1 MREFSPSFRIWHWLQ
16 ALVVVGLFV
25 TVLLRESVMDK
36 HHIGKIVQEQLST
49 IGTIITNEQ
58 AVVIGK
64 SVRSPMWDWHIYFG
78 FAITALLIFR
88 LLMIVKNGFGLD
100 DNPKMQIV
108 YKLYKVIYVMLLLMS
123 ISGLSLYFKLAGD
136 MKETVEGVH
145 FYVGWAIFAFVVVHV
160 IGVIHAERTD
170 QKGIISRM
178 ISGK

>member
-16 ALVVVGLFV
+16 ALVVIGLFI
-25 TVLLRESVMDK
+25 TVVLRESVMDK
-36 HHIGKIVQEQLST
+36 QHVGKIVQEQLVT
-49 IGTIITNEQ
+49 IGTIISDEQ

-64 SVRSPMWDWHIYFG
+64 AVRSPMWDWHNYFG
-78 FAITALLIFR
+78 FAITALLLFR
-88 LLMIVKNGFGLD
+88 LIMIAKNGFGLD

-108 YKLYKVIYVMLLLMS
+108 YKLYKTVYVMLLVMS
-123 ISGLSLYFKLAGD
+123 ISGLSLYFKLAGE

-170 QKGIISRM
+170 QRGIISRM
-178 ISGK
+178 INGK

>member
-16 ALVVVGLFV
+16 ALVIIGLFI

-36 HHIGKIVQEQLST
+36 QHVGKIVQEQLVT
-49 IGTIITNEQ
+49 IGTIISDEQ

-64 SVRSPMWDWHIYFG
+64 AVRSPMWDWHNYFG
-78 FAITALLIFR
+78 FAITALLVFR
-88 LLMIVKNGFGLD
+88 FIMIAKNGFGLD
-100 DNPKMQIV
+100 NNPKMQIV
-108 YKLYKVIYVMLLLMS
+108 YKLYKAVYVMLLVMS
-123 ISGLSLYFKLAGD
+123 ISGLSLYFKLAGE

-178 ISGK
+178 IGGK

>member
-16 ALVVVGLFV
+16 ALVVIGLFI
-25 TVLLRESVMDK
+25 TVVLRESVMDK
-36 HHIGKIVQEQLST
+36 QHVGKIVQEQLVT
-49 IGTIITNEQ
+49 IGTIISDEQ

-64 SVRSPMWDWHIYFG
+64 AVRSPMWDWHNYFG
-78 FAITALLIFR
+78 FAITALLVFR
-88 LLMIVKNGFGLD
+88 LIMIAKNGFGLD

-108 YKLYKVIYVMLLLMS
+108 YKLYKAVYVMLLVMS
-123 ISGLSLYFKLAGD
+123 ISGLSLYFKLAGE

-170 QKGIISRM
+170 QRGIISRM

>member
-16 ALVVVGLFV
+16 ALVIIGLFI

-36 HHIGKIVQEQLST
+36 QHVGKIVQEQLVT
-49 IGTIITNEQ
+49 IGTIISDEQ

-64 SVRSPMWDWHIYFG
+64 AVRSPMWDWHNYFG
-78 FAITALLIFR
+78 FAITALLVFR
-88 LLMIVKNGFGLD
+88 LMMIAKNGFGLD

-108 YKLYKVIYVMLLLMS
+108 YKLYKAVYVMLLVMS
-123 ISGLSLYFKLAGD
+123 ISGLSLYFKLAGE

-170 QKGIISRM
+170 QRGIISRM
-178 ISGK
+178 IGGK